1 MSLIFFAIFATFV
14 LTHAP
19 KYAILKSTKQM
30 NEKMEET
37 KMTKTEKIQKIIAAT
52 TEVLKNESLTAEEKA
67 TAMASQNAAIAAVL
81 AEA

>member
-37 KMTKTEKIQKIIAAT
+37 KMTKTEKIQAITNAT